1 MNIDIWNEFAI
12 VIISADTVILVILE
26 MRKLSLN
33 KPTVFPC
40 VCFISIRL
48 QLLLMGKHRYQHQFN
63 VYDKRSAQPSAC
75 IM

>member
-40 VCFISIRL
+40 VFYL
-48 QLLLMGKHRYQHQFN
+48 N
-63 VYDKRSAQPSAC
+63 
-75 IM
+75 